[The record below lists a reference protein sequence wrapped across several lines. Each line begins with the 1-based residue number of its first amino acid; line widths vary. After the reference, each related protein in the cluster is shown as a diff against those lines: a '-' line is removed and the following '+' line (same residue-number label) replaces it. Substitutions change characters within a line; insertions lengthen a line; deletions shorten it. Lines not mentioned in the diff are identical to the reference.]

1 MPKVSVIIPVYN
13 TEKYLEKCLES
24 VCNQTLSDIEII
36 CINDCSTDNSLEI
49 LNRYA
54 ADDERI
60 KIINFP
66 ENRGAAAARNA
77 GIDVATG
84 EYIGFVDSDDYPDL
98 DFYEKLHNRA
108 KETGADV
115 AKGNYKSAKDGY
127 VDEYLNE
134 KIKEDKNNFAYAYCS
149 AIFKRDI
156 IIKNNLCFPDLSDM
170 EDPVFTINFALAAN
184 KVEIINTN
192 INIVKRENSL
202 TSCVPDL
209 QKITDKLKGLS
220 IILNV
225 LNNYTQISINSYA
238 YVLAYWFWQTYINSI
253 KNTAQDIRM
262 LLALEITKLFEK
274 TNHQNEILNEIAL
287 KSEFLAHNLKNN
299 NINYLINPEKAY
311 RVYELRKRVKE
322 LSYA

>member
-49 LNRYA
+49 LNRYV

-115 AKGNYKSAKDGY
+115 AKGNYKSAHDGY

-184 KVEIINTN
+184 KVEIVDTFV
-192 INIVKRENSL
+192 NIVKRENSL
-202 TSCVPDL
+202 TASPSFIQIRD
-209 QKITDKLKGLS
+209 KIKGLS
-220 IILNV
+220 IIIDEFNSCE
-225 LNNYTQISINSYA
+225 ISSQSYA
-238 YVLAYWFWQTYINSI
+238 YVLSFWFWQTYINSTKNAVSEIRLYLAQELLNLFQII
-253 KNTAQDIRM
+253 KYKTEFLNE
-262 LLALEITKLFEK
+262 LALKNDFLTFCLK
-274 TNHQNEILNEIAL
+274 TNN
-287 KSEFLAHNLKNN
+287 F
-299 NINYLINPEKAY
+299 NYLVNTEKSQMLY
-311 RVYELRKRVKE
+311 KLRKNIKE

>member
-115 AKGNYKSAKDGY
+115 AKGNYKSAHDGY

-184 KVEIINTN
+184 KVEIVDTFV
-192 INIVKRENSL
+192 NIVKRENSL
-202 TSCVPDL
+202 TASPSFIQIRD
-209 QKITDKLKGLS
+209 KIKGLS
-220 IILNV
+220 IIIDEFNSCE
-225 LNNYTQISINSYA
+225 ISSQSYA
-238 YVLAYWFWQTYINSI
+238 YVLSFWFWQTYINSTKNAVSEIRLYLAQELLNLFQII
-253 KNTAQDIRM
+253 KYKTEFLNE
-262 LLALEITKLFEK
+262 LALKNDFLTFCLK
-274 TNHQNEILNEIAL
+274 TNN
-287 KSEFLAHNLKNN
+287 F
-299 NINYLINPEKAY
+299 NYLVNTEKSQMLY
-311 RVYELRKRVKE
+311 KLRKNIKE

>member
-184 KVEIINTN
+184 KVEIVDTFV
-192 INIVKRENSL
+192 NIVKRENSL
-202 TSCVPDL
+202 TASPSFIQIRD
-209 QKITDKLKGLS
+209 KIKGLS
-220 IILNV
+220 IIIDEFNSCE
-225 LNNYTQISINSYA
+225 ISSQSYA
-238 YVLAYWFWQTYINSI
+238 YVLSFWFWQTYINSTKNAVSEIRLYLAQELLNLFQII
-253 KNTAQDIRM
+253 KYKTEFLNE
-262 LLALEITKLFEK
+262 LALKYDFLTFCLK
-274 TNHQNEILNEIAL
+274 TNN
-287 KSEFLAHNLKNN
+287 F
-299 NINYLINPEKAY
+299 NYLVNTEKSQMLY
-311 RVYELRKRVKE
+311 KLRKNIKE

>member
-54 ADDERI
+54 AEDERI

-115 AKGNYKSAKDGY
+115 AKGNYKSAHDGY

-184 KVEIINTN
+184 KVEIVDTFV
-192 INIVKRENSL
+192 NIVKRENSL
-202 TSCVPDL
+202 TASPSFIQIRD
-209 QKITDKLKGLS
+209 KIKGLS
-220 IILNV
+220 IIIDEFNSCE
-225 LNNYTQISINSYA
+225 ISSQSYA
-238 YVLAYWFWQTYINSI
+238 YVLSFWFWQTYINSTKNAVSEIRLYLAQELLNLFQII
-253 KNTAQDIRM
+253 KYKTEFLNE
-262 LLALEITKLFEK
+262 LALKNDFLTFCLK
-274 TNHQNEILNEIAL
+274 TNN
-287 KSEFLAHNLKNN
+287 F
-299 NINYLINPEKAY
+299 NYLVNTEKSQMLY
-311 RVYELRKRVKE
+311 KLRKNIKE